1 MGELESKRVR
11 VDRRVCPNGG
21 TQRDATVLYRDHAT
35 RPYIDNR
42 KGAAMSKIYSIAL
55 LIVSMA
61 LANSLG
67 AEERAAK
74 SDMPSEE
81 AAAIPDPSLIP
92 APTGEGL
99 TGERVRLFADFNG
112 DGREDLALSE
122 DTSDTTFT
130 GRIFTLY
137 LSDYRGKYTCKIGEF
152 FAHPAAIAIEKCGY
166 TVRIWTY
173 FRGGAGEGSL
183 GYQEI
188 QGHKLS
194 EGKAVTIFL
203 GDGCSNIGR
212 AMYAAVFSNSDFP
225 IRAEISTTVDGVV
238 HWKPMYEE
246 ELEEKND
253 EADEVEPA
261 K

>member
-1 MGELESKRVR
+1 MR
-11 VDRRVCPNGG
+11 
-21 TQRDATVLYRDHAT
+21 
-35 RPYIDNR
+35 
-42 KGAAMSKIYSIAL
+42 KIYSIAL
-55 LIVSMA
+55 LIVSVV
-61 LANSLG
+61 LANTLG
-67 AEERAAK
+67 AEESPATPDTPA
-74 SDMPSEE
+74 EE
-81 AAAIPDPSLIP
+81 PTAILDPSLIP

-99 TGERVRLFADFNG
+99 TGERIRLLADFNG

-173 FRGGAGEGSL
+173 FRGGAGKGSL
-183 GYQEI
+183 GYQEL
-188 QGHKLS
+188 QGQKLS

-203 GDGCSNIGR
+203 GDGCSNMGR

-225 IRAEISTTVDGVV
+225 IRAELSTTVNGVV
-238 HWKPMYEE
+238 RWKPMYED
-246 ELEEKND
+246 ELEEKDD
-253 EADEVEPA
+253 EADEVEPG